1 ISRGVNVKKFGAVGN
16 GIIDDTQSFHDAI
29 SYCLDNS
36 LPLYIP
42 SGLYILTSKKLYFNI
57 DGKSFTM
64 FGDGANTILKRKD
77 KSVAAD
83 WERLFSF
90 TAQNTPVEKLEIKDL
105 MVDSNARENIPP
117 EGSSAYVWEHC
128 ADFHIYGSKTNGGVI
143 KNLRMDNITGV
154 DPIADHIYI
163 AGVSDSGVSKATFTN
178 MFFSGRSRER
188 GDITITGRLDSC
200 SISNF
205 NGQL

>member
-1 ISRGVNVKKFGAVGN
+1 
-16 GIIDDTQSFHDAI
+16 
-29 SYCLDNS
+29 
-36 LPLYIP
+36 
-42 SGLYILTSKKLYFNI
+42 
-57 DGKSFTM
+57 
-64 FGDGANTILKRKD
+64 
-77 KSVAAD
+77 
-83 WERLFSF
+83 LFSF

-205 NGQL
+205 NGQLIEVELNEISVGERFNLNISNSSASKRIKVTADNTIA